1 MPKIALY
8 DFLAICAFVNFIC
21 MLDLRHVVKN
31 ITGLLDLLSFY
42 VILNLV
48 KCS

>member
-1 MPKIALY
+1 MTKIALY
-8 DFLAICAFVNFIC
+8 GSFAVCAFVNGMY